1 MKSLIMKL
9 WCGISG
15 KDYSAW
21 KAEQMRK
28 QAEEDYQLK
37 KLAKKIEEEIKLKDE
52 IDLLEKESANIQKCF
67 HELKSSSVF
76 VDEQTLEEYK
86 ANIAKLAENYEKLG
100 QYVAAAK
107 HRWLVELVG
116 KEKQLLELGINQCLY
131 KSDLADIAEKH
142 PSRAIKF
149 CSLVDYPR
157 VIPSDVAERISK
169 VQGIFDDIVIMYTDH
184 TRKAKTNTVRKRT
197 DPIAFGMFTAKLTVT
212 SPTSSEVSNDISVG
226 GISVGTSASSTNTV
240 RANHERMYFIGDWE
254 DEFCDLTLERLAVE
268 SEAMNKVLRRININ
282 TPVKISQR
290 VAELS

>member
-1 MKSLIMKL
+1 MKSLLMKL

-28 QAEEDYQLK
+28 KAEEEYQAK
-37 KLAKKIEEEIKLKDE
+37 KLAKKIEEEIKLKEE
-52 IDLLEKESANIQKCF
+52 IDLLEKESSNIQKCF

-86 ANIAKLAENYEKLG
+86 ANISKLAENYEKLG

-107 HRWLVELVG
+107 HRWLVDLVD
-116 KEKQLLELGINQCLY
+116 KEKQLLDLGINRCLY

-149 CSLVDYPR
+149 CSIVDYPR
-157 VIPSDVAERISK
+157 IIPSDVAERISNVK
-169 VQGIFDDIVIMYTDH
+169 DIFDDIVIMYTDH

-212 SPTSSEVSNDISVG
+212 SPTSSGGLNTTPSGEISIYTV
-226 GISVGTSASSTNTV
+226 ASPTNTI

-268 SEAMNKVLRRININ
+268 SEAMNKVLRRINIGA
-282 TPVKISQR
+282 PVKISQR

>member
-28 QAEEDYQLK
+28 KAEEEYQLK
-37 KLAKKIEEEIKLKDE
+37 KLAKKIEEEIKLKEE
-52 IDLLEKESANIQKCF
+52 IALLEKESSNIQKCF
-67 HELKSSSVF
+67 QSLKSSSVF

-169 VQGIFDDIVIMYTDH
+169 VQNIFDDIVIMYTDH

>member
-1 MKSLIMKL
+1 MKSLLMRL
-9 WCGISG
+9 WCGISC

-21 KAEQMRK
+21 KAEQLRK
-28 QAEEDYQLK
+28 KAEEEYQAK
-37 KLAKKIEEEIKLKDE
+37 KLARKIEEEMQLKEE
-52 IDLLEKESANIQKCF
+52 IAQLENESANIQKCF

-100 QYVAAAK
+100 QYVAGAK
-107 HRWLVELVG
+107 HRWLVKLVD

-184 TRKAKTNTVRKRT
+184 TRKAQTNTVRKRT

-212 SPTSSEVSNDISVG
+212 SPTSSDGSNATAIG
-226 GISVGTSASSTNTV
+226 GPYIGAVTNATSTV

-268 SEAMNKVLRRININ
+268 SEAMNKVLRRINIGA
-282 TPVKISQR
+282 PVKISQR